1 MKELV
6 DKLAKNRI
14 LERGEFK
21 ELLLA
26 TDEYLRQKA
35 GEVRQAVFGNKIF
48 ARGLIEFTNYCKND
62 CFYCGLRTSNGAAAR
77 YRLSKE
83 QILESCTAGY
93 GLGYRTFV
101 LQGGEDP
108 YFTDDVLVDIILAI
122 KTQHPDC
129 AVTLSIG
136 ERSRDSFKTLYD
148 AGVDRY
154 LLRQETTNPQHYANM
169 HPHSMQLKSRLDCL
183 WNLKEIGYQ
192 VGCGFMVGSPGQT
205 LDDIVSDLIF
215 IKELDPQMVGVGPFL
230 PHDATPFG
238 GEAAGCVQT
247 TLNIIA
253 ILRLIKPNLL
263 LPATTALGTIKDNGR
278 EMGIMA
284 GANVVMPNISPTS
297 ERKKYL
303 LYNNKIGTTAN
314 AMDSGGDMAK
324 RMAAIGCEI
333 AVDRGDYC
341 ES

>member
-1 MKELV
+1 MKVLV
-6 DKLAKNRI
+6 DKLIKNRT
-14 LERGEFK
+14 LKFDEFK
-21 ELLLA
+21 ELLA
-26 TDEYLRQKA
+26 TTDPYLHQKA
-35 GEVRQAVFGNKIF
+35 NEVRMQVFGNKIF

-62 CFYCGLRTSNGAAAR
+62 CFYCGLRTSNGGAAR
-77 YRLSKE
+77 YRLTKE
-83 QILESCTAGY
+83 QILESYEAGY
-93 GLGYRTFV
+93 ELGYRTFV

-108 YFTDDVLVDIILAI
+108 FFTDDVLVDLVRAI
-122 KTQHPDC
+122 KGGHTDC

-136 ERSRDSFKTLYD
+136 ERSRESFQRLYD

-154 LLRQETTNPQHYANM
+154 LLRQETTNPKHYASM
-169 HPHSMQLKSRLDCL
+169 HPLDMRLQSRLDCL
-183 WNLKEIGYQ
+183 WTLKEIGYQ
-192 VGCGFMVGSPGQT
+192 VGCGFMVGSPSQT
-205 LDDIVSDLIF
+205 LDDIVGDLMF

-253 ILRLIKPNLL
+253 ILRLMKPNLL

-278 EMGIMA
+278 ELGIMA

-303 LYNNKIGTTAN
+303 LYNNKIGTTSS
-314 AMDSGGDMAK
+314 AMDSGGDMAR
-324 RMAAIGCEI
+324 RMSAIGCELAI
-333 AVDRGDYC
+333 DRGDYN